1 MSHIDFA
8 KRIAIEAGDII
19 LEHINEPL
27 EIDSKTSNKDLV
39 TEIDRMVEQFI
50 QQEVFKT
57 YPDHKMIGE
66 EGAFA
71 SNKEYTKLMDS
82 FHSIPFLWVVD
93 PIDGTNNFI
102 QNIPGFVVSIALVSY
117 GDPVVG
123 VIYDPITKELFYG
136 TENGGAYLNEKKINV
151 SNVNTL
157 HESVIGTSFSS
168 NSEIRDQ
175 TVRNIEMLLPTCR
188 TIRVLGAAALNLAY
202 VANGRLTSFYHYQLN
217 PWDVAAGILIIQEAG
232 GEVTTLEGSNYE
244 LVESSILVSNGFIH
258 QQMLDTIHVKNQ

>member
-8 KRIAIEAGDII
+8 KRVAVDAGNII
-19 LEHINEPL
+19 LKHMDQQL
-27 EIDSKTSNKDLV
+27 EIENKTSGKDLV

-50 QQEVFKT
+50 QQEIFAT
-57 YPDHKMIGE
+57 YPAHQMLGE

-71 SNKEYTKLMDS
+71 SNDRYAQILDD
-82 FHSIPFLWVVD
+82 FHSIPFIWVVD

-117 GDPVVG
+117 GKPVAG
-123 VIYDPITKELFYG
+123 VIYDPITDELFHA

-151 SNVNTL
+151 PHVDTL
-157 HESVIGTSFSS
+157 DESVLGTSFSS
-168 NSEIRDQ
+168 NAKVRSM
-175 TVRNIEMLLPTCR
+175 TVRNIEMLLPKCR

-202 VANGRLTSFYHYQLN
+202 VANGRLTAFYHFQLS

-232 GEVTTLEGSNYE
+232 GKVTTMDGNAYE
-244 LVESSILVSNGFIH
+244 LSESSILVSNGSIH
-258 QQMLDTIHVKNQ
+258 QQMLDTIHVKN